1 MLTVML
7 PMISNCRPVGPTNL
21 HITSSTVAVCTWN
34 RSWSLGKVDS
44 ITLISCFNTFRQAI
58 VFRASTPRSVCA
70 PGSMARTHTKVTLPT
85 IYGFRWYAITAAAE
99 HGTGQMRWWPSLP
112 SGRHRTISECHARTT
127 EIGFSTIFDSYT
139 KTAVPNTE
147 STQLV

>member
-34 RSWSLGKVDS
+34 RSWSLGNVDS

-70 PGSMARTHTKVTLPT
+70 PGSLARTHTNTHCDHDLRVSMIRDSCDTRDDGANVMMAVTT
-85 IYGFRWYAITAAAE
+85 VRSASD
-99 HGTGQMRWWPSLP
+99 HVR
-112 SGRHRTISECHARTT
+112 
-127 EIGFSTIFDSYT
+127 
-139 KTAVPNTE
+139 VPYE
-147 STQLV
+147 YLRRK